1 MVEIIL
7 SIKPK
12 WAEKIYSREKKIEYR
27 KSSPNVALDESF
39 KAYIY
44 ESGSGLITGE
54 VIFSSHR
61 IYSNSDCYD
70 ENLEGCVDFDD
81 LNDYWN
87 KGNGKL
93 HCWRVGHQQKYEEPV
108 RLYEAFSIKR
118 PPLSWMYNHYF
129 PVECELL

>member
-12 WAEKIYSREKKIEYR
+12 WAEKIYSGEKRLEYR
-27 KSSPNVALDESF
+27 KSSPKVALDESF
-39 KAYIY
+39 KAYMY

-70 ENLEGCVDFDD
+70 EILKGCVDLDD

-93 HCWRVGHQQKYEEPV
+93 HCWRVGRQKKYEEPV

-118 PPLSWMYNHYF
+118 PPLSWIYNHYF